1 LNRNSIPHP
10 TAPQHFPHK
19 TFAVLEERRLRE
31 KTLLIVKWCFKQPEP
46 ERVLDGSDPMEWKT
60 LSVPFFAAADTACS
74 IDSAA
79 LLSMDDPELEPG
91 RRRTEDDVFV
101 VHGMEEEYA
110 KHGGSIKAE

>member
-1 LNRNSIPHP
+1 M
-10 TAPQHFPHK
+10 
-19 TFAVLEERRLRE
+19 
-31 KTLLIVKWCFKQPEP
+31 
-46 ERVLDGSDPMEWKT
+46 LDGSDPMEWKT